1 MKITEINTEKRK
13 EVQEFINF
21 PNKLYAGCPQWVPM
35 LEMDARAMMD
45 RKKHPFYTTS
55 DAVFLAAR
63 NAAGEMIGRMAI
75 IENKPYNMR
84 SGKQRA
90 FFYLFDTVN
99 YPEVAKALFDRGK
112 AWAQTR
118 GLNELYGPKGFA
130 ALNGMGMLTRG
141 FEHRPAFGIPYNY
154 AYYPELLEK
163 LGFVKDREVLS
174 GHLHRDLEMPEKI
187 GIIAEK
193 VQKRFGLRVDNYR
206 TRKDLERMLPHIKDL
221 YNGSLVGTSGNAP
234 LTDEDVRAMAR
245 TILMVADPNIIKV
258 LMKGENAV
266 GFLLAYPDISA
277 ALQKTGGK
285 IFPFGWIRIL
295 WELKRTT
302 WININGAGIIDEYR
316 GLGGTAVLFN
326 EMGKSVKTG
335 RYRHA
340 DLVQIGVENEKMRR
354 ELSAFGIDFYKSHC
368 MYSKMID

>member
-1 MKITEINTEKRK
+1 MKITEINTENGNA
-13 EVQEFINF
+13 VQEFIDF
-21 PNKLYAGCPQWVPM
+21 PKILYADCPQWVPM

-55 DAVFLAAR
+55 DAAFFIAR
-63 NAAGEMIGRMAI
+63 NEAAGIVGRMAI
-75 IENKPYNMR
+75 IENKPYNNR

-90 FFYLFDTVN
+90 FFYLFDVIN
-99 YPEVAKALFDRGK
+99 EPAVAKALFERGEGWAK
-112 AWAQTR
+112 AR
-118 GLNELYGPKGFA
+118 GLNEIFGPKGFA
-130 ALNGMGMLTRG
+130 ALNGLGMLTRG
-141 FEHRPAFGIPYNY
+141 FEHRPAFGIPYNFD
-154 AYYPELLEK
+154 YYPELIEK
-163 LGFVKDREVLS
+163 LGFVKEREVLS
-174 GHLHRDLEMPEKI
+174 GHLHRDQEIPEKI
-187 GIIAEK
+187 RIIAEK
-193 VQKRFGLRVDNYR
+193 VQERFGLRVDTYR
-206 TRKDLERMLPHIKDL
+206 TRKDLKRMLPHIKDL

-234 LTDEDVRAMAR
+234 LTDEDVQAMAR

-258 LMKGENAV
+258 LMKGEKAV
-266 GFLLAYPDISA
+266 GFLLAYPDVSA

-285 IFPFGWIRIL
+285 LFPFGWIRIL
-295 WELKRTT
+295 RELKRTT

-335 RYRHA
+335 RYQHV